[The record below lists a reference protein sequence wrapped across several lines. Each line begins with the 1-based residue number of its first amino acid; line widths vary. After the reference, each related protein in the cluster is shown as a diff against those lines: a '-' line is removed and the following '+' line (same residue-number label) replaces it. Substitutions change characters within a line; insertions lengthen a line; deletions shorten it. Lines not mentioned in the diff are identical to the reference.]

1 MWWVAVVIP
10 VMILAIVIAVVPV
23 AVGSVR
29 FHGWHNRR
37 LPRRPADTGR
47 QSGSEPSGRRVRPG
61 RRVRCPLC
69 LTQLEGANANE
80 AIAARNEHFLETHVT
95 SETPSTDLEQG
106 RSRSA

>member
-37 LPRRPADTGR
+37 LPRRPAGTGR
-47 QSGSEPSGRRVRPG
+47 PASERVGRERAG

-69 LTQLEGANANE
+69 LAQMEGANANE
-80 AIAARNEHFLETHVT
+80 AIAARNEHFLGTHVT